1 MLHRPMCTTWG
12 KLAVVVT
19 KLQVRGHRP
28 PTAAVD
34 SFSLRPPG
42 VACLGVSRP
51 PSRLL
56 IDIPPSSSRYLD
68 IHLVSGK

>member
-1 MLHRPMCTTWG
+1 VCTSRGQAVDTCGRHAAMLHRPMCTTWG

-19 KLQVRGHRP
+19 KLQVRGHRR

-56 IDIPPSSSRYLD
+56 
-68 IHLVSGK
+68 